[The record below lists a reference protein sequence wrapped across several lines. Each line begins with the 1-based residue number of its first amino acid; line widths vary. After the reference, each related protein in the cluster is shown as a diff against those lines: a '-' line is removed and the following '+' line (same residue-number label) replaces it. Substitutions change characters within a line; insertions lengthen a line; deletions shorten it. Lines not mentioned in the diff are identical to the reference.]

1 MMLLVCSLV
10 GQKRSAFAIEVDE
23 NKMVDA
29 LKKAIKKEKE
39 NYLKAIDADE
49 LQLFL
54 AKKGDG
60 KWLDSRAVEALTLDG
75 DGHPVGFMHMDPS
88 LWIKNPKNFGERFE
102 FKEGEIHV
110 LVVVPKKET
119 STLIVPSVFK
129 ERQTIITLFCTV
141 VGQKGSAF
149 AIEVD
154 INKTVDSLKDAIAAK
169 RKYDFAADM
178 LQLFLAKKGEDTWL
192 DANTADA
199 LTTDTNGHPVG
210 FMHMDPSLW
219 IKNPKNFGERFE
231 FKEGKIHILV
241 VVPGDLGKIPSQI
254 EFLAESESTWSAD
267 MLSVSLF
274 PTDEMMEDSI
284 PGYQWSELNEKQ
296 CVQINKKVTL
306 SILKIT

>member
-75 DGHPVGFMHMDPS
+75 D
-88 LWIKNPKNFGERFE
+88 
-102 FKEGEIHV
+102 
-110 LVVVPKKET
+110 
-119 STLIVPSVFK
+119 
-129 ERQTIITLFCTV
+129 
-141 VGQKGSAF
+141 
-149 AIEVD
+149 
-154 INKTVDSLKDAIAAK
+154 
-169 RKYDFAADM
+169 
-178 LQLFLAKKGEDTWL
+178 
-192 DANTADA
+192 
-199 LTTDTNGHPVG
+199 GHPVG